1 MIHEIKNLGKIEAL
15 LGSII
20 IGLAG
25 LVAAKFQIG
34 EMVDVLI
41 LVLIVI
47 LVITIIM
54 LQLLYYLK
62 YIVQKEMWIREQR
75 MKADVQNR
83 ALVLEIK
90 KIELQLEL
98 TKAEV

>member
-62 YIVQKEMWIREQR
+62 YIVQKEMWIREQ
-75 MKADVQNR
+75 
-83 ALVLEIK
+83 EI
-90 KIELQLEL
+90 
-98 TKAEV
+98 AEPLDGVWYRTCHQPHPFRPRR